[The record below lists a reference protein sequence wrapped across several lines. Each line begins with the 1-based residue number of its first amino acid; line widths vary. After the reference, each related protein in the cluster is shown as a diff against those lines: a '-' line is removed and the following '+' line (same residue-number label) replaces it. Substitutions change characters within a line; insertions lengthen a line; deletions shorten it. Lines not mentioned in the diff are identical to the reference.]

1 MNIGPVPS
9 PKKDDRRGEL
19 PKVQITS
26 RKMKACYISS
36 TQPPYDLQETL
47 AIFGEEYN

>member
-26 RKMKACYISS
+26 RKMKSH
-36 TQPPYDLQETL
+36 PLKLRHPYDLQETL
-47 AIFGEEYN
+47 AIFGEEYK